1 MIRKMKCFVCF
12 AALLCMIATSVP
24 VGAVKPSTNRNWLKN
39 SPKENIFSIDGTDKE
54 FVLLETTDS
63 DTSTFFVF
71 AKDFYGN
78 MPFDTGGSP
87 VFDPT
92 NTKNVGFWLNN
103 GLLSSGFVGEN
114 RKTFKLPEG
123 IIEHIDTNHEWEIEA
138 GENTPAHSVVC
149 GVCLPSQ
156 EEVLKHKDKIGVED
170 GIDDADVYTAHGWML
185 RDVYIGPL
193 SFRYNAPEAGFN
205 GFGDIFSWD
214 TAGKGIAIRPVFYL
228 DRDFFKEVKL
238 DVNNIGANVISM
250 FKKMYSMDDLQNI
263 YTDEELWDIFGYK
276 SGIMITVPGFTDENG
291 EKVEDLDKQDYINII
306 VDLKS
311 TMVNACNV
319 MLLSVLYG
327 SDNCPISFSRKRFG
341 MNSGENKTVD
351 IGMTLKETYKEN
363 GAYIKVY
370 ALRCGNP
377 LDALSNA
384 VRIPLDAEKTADSAE
399 DNTYVALP

>member
-1 MIRKMKCFVCF
+1 MIRKMKCFACF
-12 AALLCMIATSVP
+12 VALLCMISTSIP
-24 VGAVKPSTNRNWLKN
+24 VGAVKPSTNRHWLKN
-39 SPKENIFSIDGTDKE
+39 SPKENIFSIDGTSQE

-114 RKTFKLPEG
+114 RKTFRLPDG
-123 IIEHIDTNHEWEIEA
+123 IIEHIDTNHEWKIEA
-138 GENTPAHSVVC
+138 GENTPAHSVTC

-170 GIDDADVYTAHGWML
+170 GIKDADVYTAHGWML

-193 SFRYNAPEAGFN
+193 SFRYNAPAEGLA

-228 DRDFFKEVKL
+228 DREFFKEVKL
-238 DVNNIGANVISM
+238 DLNNIGANVISM
-250 FKKMYSMDDLQNI
+250 FKKMYSMDELQNI
-263 YTDEELWDIFGYK
+263 YTDEELWDTFGYK
-276 SGIMITVPGFTDENG
+276 SGITVDVSGFTNKNG
-291 EKVEDLDKQDYINII
+291 ESVENLEEQNYINII
-306 VDLKS
+306 TNVKS
-311 TMVNACNV
+311 TMIDDCDV
-319 MLLSVLYG
+319 MVMSILYG
-327 SDNCPISFSRKRFG
+327 SDNCPISFVRKNFRI
-341 MNSGENKTVD
+341 NSGEDVAVSV
-351 IGMTLKETYKEN
+351 GLELKDSYKEK
-363 GAYIKVY
+363 GSYIKTYV
-370 ALRCGNP
+370 LGCGSKLNV
-377 LDALSNA
+377 LSNA
-384 VRIPLDAEKTADSAE
+384 VRIPLAAEKAVESAE
-399 DNTYVALP
+399 DNIYVALP

>member
-12 AALLCMIATSVP
+12 AALLCMIGTSVP

-39 SPKENIFSIDGTDKE
+39 SPKENIFSIDGTSQE

-123 IIEHIDTNHEWEIEA
+123 IIEHIDTNHEWKIEA

-170 GIDDADVYTAHGWML
+170 GLDDADVYTAHGWML

-193 SFRYNAPEAGFN
+193 SFRYNAPDEGFN

-228 DRDFFKEVKL
+228 DKEFFKEVKL
-238 DVNNIGANVISM
+238 DLNNLGDNVISM

-263 YTDEELWDIFGYK
+263 YTDEELWDVFGYK

-291 EKVEDLDKQDYINII
+291 EKVEDLAEQDYINVI

-311 TMVNACNV
+311 TMVNACDV
-319 MLLSVLYG
+319 MMLSVLYG
-327 SDNCPISFSRKRFG
+327 SDNCPISFVRKRFG
-341 MNSGENKTVD
+341 MNSGENKTVN
-351 IGMTLKETYKEN
+351 IGMTLEETYKEK

-370 ALRCGNP
+370 VLRSGKCLN
-377 LDALSNA
+377 AISNA
-384 VRIPLDAEKTADSAE
+384 VRIPLAAEKAAESAE